1 MTTESREL
9 TIWIENDGNLYRRQT
24 LPIIKNLQKK
34 IAKGTYD
41 PKKALILW
49 KHLADSGAISYAKE
63 FGGVYHEMFSV
74 ADRKAAA
81 IELAASYDE
90 HLKEKPVTPSRKKSQ
105 AKRVTEYFGNPKKR
119 RKRAKHLTRLEK
131 NAAMRVANKK
141 KLAGFAKRKRNFF
154 TTQVMSPRKVTPI
167 ERNPAFG
174 KRKSQKHIIE
184 AVHLKPLKFWY
195 WNGHA
200 VEDKRTHAFIFP
212 TRAAA
217 YAKAKEIRNQLPQGF
232 KALRVI
238 PE

>member
-9 TIWIENDGNLYRRQT
+9 TIWIENDGSLYRRQT

-49 KHLADSGAISYAKE
+49 KHLADSGAKSYAKE

-90 HLKEKPVTPSRKKSQ
+90 HLREKPVTPSRKKSQ

-119 RKRAKHLTRLEK
+119 RKRAKRLSTGKRRVSGLTI
-131 NAAMRVANKK
+131 VKK
-141 KLAGFAKRKRNFF
+141 
-154 TTQVMSPRKVTPI
+154 TRKVTRVK
-167 ERNPAFG
+167 RNPIVS
-174 KRKSQKHIIE
+174 KVPKQIIE
-184 AVHLKPLKFWY
+184 AMQDNGVAMYYQFGSKGVSKPLQGLFTTNKNKGTKFASKY
-195 WNGHA
+195 NAAA
-200 VEDKRTHAFIFP
+200 VARAIVPYLDKRLKWI
-212 TRAAA
+212 
-217 YAKAKEIRNQLPQGF
+217 K
-232 KALRVI
+232 VI
-238 PE
+238 PA